1 MGTLELMVSP
11 VVVDWWC
18 VLPLCASLTPLPLLT
33 ATWLFTSAYLFT
45 ISLLLAARDTAP
57 CTQSSHPIHCR
68 RREHGRRWG
77 PSFAGA
83 FFGAGWWFFV
93 DSVAVSSSHI
103 PFSQVPGG
111 KSRSVW
117 C

>member
-18 VLPLCASLTPLPLLT
+18 VSPCLPGPLLRPCSR
-33 ATWLFTSAYLFT
+33 ADLH
-45 ISLLLAARDTAP
+45 P
-57 CTQSSHPIHCR
+57 CTSVAPGPSPRHPRR

-77 PSFAGA
+77 PSIAGA

-103 PFSQVPGG
+103 PFSQASRRAGRVGG
-111 KSRSVW
+111 LCRECEGAGW
-117 C
+117 LRLAA